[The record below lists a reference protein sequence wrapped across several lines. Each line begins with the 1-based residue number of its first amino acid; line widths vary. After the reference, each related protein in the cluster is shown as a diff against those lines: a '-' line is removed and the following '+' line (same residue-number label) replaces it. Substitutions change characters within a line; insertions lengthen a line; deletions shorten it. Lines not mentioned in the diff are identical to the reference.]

1 MNTFFKSQCISY
13 SVMSSSF
20 CPHGLY
26 SLPGTTVH
34 WIFQARTL
42 EWGLL
47 FPSPRDLPNPGFLHC
62 RWILWPFGP
71 LGKPRSQCIT
81 WKVKV
86 TLSDSLQPCELY
98 SQWNSPGQNTGVGR
112 LSGVFPNPGIQP
124 RSPELQADSLPA
136 EPQGKPHVSH
146 KINTYLLLIIYV

>member
-1 MNTFFKSQCISY
+1 MWTHFLSR
-13 SVMSSSF
+13 SVLVTQS
-20 CPHGLY
+20 CPALFVPIDFIACQAPLSIGF
-26 SLPGTTVH
+26 SRQEH
-34 WIFQARTL
+34 WS
-42 EWGLL
+42 GLL